1 MRTESAGRVYK
12 NLLRLYPRDFRDHY
26 GDDLLQIHTDLSAE
40 LGSRRAW
47 RRVTLDLIVTVP
59 RCRME
64 TLMKEQHTST
74 LLTAA
79 IVVMAC
85 VGIASP
91 LAGLYP
97 GALLL
102 PLAML
107 VAVTQRSKLARSM
120 DATDCDR
127 LRRKRLRVA
136 AMLAAS
142 LPVIYLVSLPILG
155 DEWGTDAKVAFSVW
169 FAVLIAAACY
179 FVAGISTPK
188 SPAATHLR
196 TG

>member
-1 MRTESAGRVYK
+1 
-12 NLLRLYPRDFRDHY
+12 
-26 GDDLLQIHTDLSAE
+26 
-40 LGSRRAW
+40 
-47 RRVTLDLIVTVP
+47 
-59 RCRME
+59 
-64 TLMKEQHTST
+64 MKELHTST
-74 LLTAA
+74 VLTAA

-91 LAGLYP
+91 FAGLYP

-102 PLAML
+102 PLAVI

-120 DATDCDR
+120 DAADCDR
-127 LRRKRLRVA
+127 LRRKRLKVS

-155 DEWGTDAKVAFSVW
+155 DEWGTDALVAFSVW

-188 SPAATHLR
+188 SPAATDLR

>member
-1 MRTESAGRVYK
+1 
-12 NLLRLYPRDFRDHY
+12 
-26 GDDLLQIHTDLSAE
+26 
-40 LGSRRAW
+40 
-47 RRVTLDLIVTVP
+47 
-59 RCRME
+59 
-64 TLMKEQHTST
+64 MKELQTST
-74 LLTAA
+74 VLTAA

-91 LAGLYP
+91 FAGLYP

-102 PLAML
+102 PLAVI

-127 LRRKRLRVA
+127 LRRKRLKVA

-155 DEWGTDAKVAFSVW
+155 DEWGTDAIVAFSVW
-169 FAVLIAAACY
+169 FAVLIAAAGY

-188 SPAATHLR
+188 SPAASHLR

>member
-40 LGSRRAW
+40 LGPRRAW

-59 RCRME
+59 RYRME

-74 LLTAA
+74 VLTAA

-91 LAGLYP
+91 FTGLYP

-102 PLAML
+102 PLAVL

-120 DATDCDR
+120 DVTDCDR
-127 LRRKRLRVA
+127 LRRKRLKA
-136 AMLAAS
+136 SAMLAAS
-142 LPVIYLVSLPILG
+142 LPVIYLVSLPLLG
-155 DEWGTDAKVAFSVW
+155 DDWGTDAVVAFSVW

-188 SPAATHLR
+188 SPAATQ
-196 TG
+196 

>member
-1 MRTESAGRVYK
+1 MRTQSAGRVYK
-12 NLLRLYPRDFRDHY
+12 NLLRLYPRNFRDHY

-40 LGSRRAW
+40 LGPRRAW

-59 RCRME
+59 RYRMA
-64 TLMKEQHTST
+64 TLMKEQPTST
-74 LLTAA
+74 VLTAA

-85 VGIASP
+85 IGIISP
-91 LAGLYP
+91 FAGLYP

-102 PLAML
+102 PLAAL

-127 LRRKRLRVA
+127 LRRKRLKA
-136 AMLAAS
+136 SAMLAAS

-155 DEWGTDAKVAFSVW
+155 DDWGTDAVVAFGVW
-169 FAVLIAAACY
+169 CAVLIAAACY

-188 SPAATHLR
+188 SPAATH
-196 TG
+196 

>member
-1 MRTESAGRVYK
+1 MRTESTGRVYK
-12 NLLRLYPRDFRDHY
+12 NLLRLYPRAFRDQY

-40 LGSRRAW
+40 LGPRRAW

-59 RCRME
+59 RYRIE
-64 TLMKEQHTST
+64 TLMKQRHTST
-74 LLTAA
+74 VLTAA

-85 VGIASP
+85 VGIVSP
-91 LAGLYP
+91 FAGLYP

-120 DATDCDR
+120 DVTDSDR
-127 LRRKRLRVA
+127 LRQKRLKA
-136 AMLAAS
+136 SAMLAAS

-155 DEWGTDAKVAFSVW
+155 DDWGTDAVVAFGVW
-169 FAVLIAAACY
+169 VAVLIAAACY

-188 SPAATHLR
+188 SPAATH
-196 TG
+196 

>member
-47 RRVTLDLIVTVP
+47 RRVTLDLIVTFP
-59 RCRME
+59 RYRME

-74 LLTAA
+74 VLTAA

-91 LAGLYP
+91 FAGLYP

-102 PLAML
+102 PLAVL

-120 DATDCDR
+120 DVTDCDR
-127 LRRKRLRVA
+127 LRRKRLKA
-136 AMLAAS
+136 SAMLAAS
-142 LPVIYLVSLPILG
+142 LPVIYLVSLPLLG
-155 DEWGTDAKVAFSVW
+155 DDWGTDAVVAFSVW

-188 SPAATHLR
+188 SPAATDLR

>member
-40 LGSRRAW
+40 LGPRRAW

-59 RCRME
+59 RYRME

-74 LLTAA
+74 VLTAA

-91 LAGLYP
+91 FAGLYP

-102 PLAML
+102 PLAVL

-120 DATDCDR
+120 NVIDCDR
-127 LRRKRLRVA
+127 LRRKRLKA
-136 AMLAAS
+136 SAMLAAS
-142 LPVIYLVSLPILG
+142 LPVIYLVSLPLLG
-155 DEWGTDAKVAFSVW
+155 DDWGTDAVVAFSVW

-188 SPAATHLR
+188 SPAPTH
-196 TG
+196 

>member
-1 MRTESAGRVYK
+1 MRTESTGRVYK
-12 NLLRLYPRDFRDHY
+12 NLLRLYPRDFRDQY

-40 LGSRRAW
+40 LGPRRAW

-59 RCRME
+59 RYRIE

-74 LLTAA
+74 VLTAA

-85 VGIASP
+85 VGIVSP
-91 LAGLYP
+91 FAGLYP

-102 PLAML
+102 PLAVL
-107 VAVTQRSKLARSM
+107 VAATQRSKLARSM
-120 DATDCDR
+120 DVTDCDR
-127 LRRKRLRVA
+127 LRRKRLKA
-136 AMLAAS
+136 SAMLAAS

-155 DEWGTDAKVAFSVW
+155 DHWGTDAKVAFGVW
-169 FAVLIAAACY
+169 LAVLIAAACY

-188 SPAATHLR
+188 SPAATR
-196 TG
+196 

>member
-26 GDDLLQIHTDLSAE
+26 GDDLLQIHTDMSAE
-40 LGSRRAW
+40 LGPRRAL
-47 RRVTLDLIVTVP
+47 RRVTLDLIITVP
-59 RCRME
+59 RYRLE

-74 LLTAA
+74 VLTAA

-85 VGIASP
+85 AGIVSP
-91 LAGLYP
+91 LVGLYP
-97 GALLL
+97 GVLLL
-102 PLAML
+102 PLAVL

-120 DATDCDR
+120 DVSDCDR
-127 LRRKRLRVA
+127 LRRKRLKVS

-142 LPVIYLVSLPILG
+142 LPVIYLVGLPLLG
-155 DEWGTDAKVAFSVW
+155 DDWGTDAVVAFSVW

-179 FVAGISTPK
+179 FIAGISTPK
-188 SPAATHLR
+188 SPAATH
-196 TG
+196 

>member
-1 MRTESAGRVYK
+1 VYK
-12 NLLRLYPRDFRDHY
+12 TLLRLYPRDFRDQY

-40 LGSRRAW
+40 LGPRRAW

-59 RCRME
+59 RYRME
-64 TLMKEQHTST
+64 TLMKEQHTSSV
-74 LLTAA
+74 LTAA

-85 VGIASP
+85 VGVVSP
-91 LAGLYP
+91 FTGLYP

-102 PLAML
+102 PLAAL

-120 DATDCDR
+120 DVTERDR
-127 LRRKRLRVA
+127 LRRKRLKA
-136 AMLAAS
+136 SAMLAAS
-142 LPVIYLVSLPILG
+142 LPVIYLVSLPLLG
-155 DEWGTDAKVAFSVW
+155 NDWGTDALVAFGVW

-188 SPAATHLR
+188 SPAATP
-196 TG
+196 